1 MPIHPP
7 ATAERP
13 SALLPSRAALAAL
26 LDGTDEPLLLF
37 DDLGQLSFC
46 NRAAMRQLRAEPG
59 QGASQ
64 LQAVLGTAAAVVL
77 TRFGR
82 FRGRRAFNGLLLAPL
97 VMPDIIIGLSFGGII
112 AVEINKYIFL
122 HYIS

>member
-1 MPIHPP
+1 MSIHPP

-26 LDGTDEPLLLF
+26 LDGADEALLLF

-59 QGASQ
+59 QGAAQ
-64 LQAVLGTAAAVVL
+64 LEAVLGAAATAWL
-77 TRFGR
+77 Q
-82 FRGRRAFNGLLLAPL
+82 
-97 VMPDIIIGLSFGGII
+97 
-112 AVEINKYIFL
+112 
-122 HYIS
+122 